1 MRIIVFKT
9 KPKTNQGSH
18 RTSNTMSAFPLNHH
32 NFSADVRNYL
42 KRKAGE
48 AGYKIEKFQV
58 NERENADFDVEKYKL
73 YKRMSWV
80 ISFVR
85 KTYSTKE
92 EMFAAILEDHDYDW
106 FKTHIQKKPKREVE
120 KPKRRETKTIHQMP
134 KHCTGETGSEEA
146 RCYWRMKLA
155 EKQIQSGQAEKEDF
169 DEYWYKRSK
178 NGNMSRRERTLCYEK
193 NGIGRD
199 PYQHDWPLPPP
210 PPEMLSGSETSGSE
224 TDEYTKSILPD
235 LDTLVLPPPPADFWD
250 K

>member
-1 MRIIVFKT
+1 LRIIVFKT

-32 NFSADVRNYL
+32 ESSADVRNYL
-42 KRKAGE
+42 KRKAEE
-48 AGYKIEKFQV
+48 AGYTIEKFQV
-58 NERENADFDVEKYKL
+58 NERENADFDVEKYNT
-73 YKRMSWV
+73 YKRMAGA

-92 EMFAAILEDHDYDW
+92 EMFAKILNDFDYDW
-106 FKTHIQKKPKREVE
+106 FKKHTHKKPKKEVE
-120 KPKRRETKTIHQMP
+120 KPKRRETKTIHHIP
-134 KHCTGETGSEEA
+134 KHCTGDGSDEA
-146 RCYWRMKLA
+146 RCYWRMVKA
-155 EKQIQSGQAEKEDF
+155 DKQIQRGKAVKEDF

-178 NGNMSRRERTLCYEK
+178 YEGVSKRERTLCYEK
-193 NGIGRD
+193 NDGIGRE

-210 PPEMLSGSETSGSE
+210 PPKMLSDGETSGSE

-235 LDTLVLPPPPADFWD
+235 LDTMLMPPPPADFW